1 MKGFSFLARSV
12 HVHLL
17 RLIITV
23 KDTVTPKGERKP
35 MKAFALMLITALIS
49 PTVFAQSS
57 GSDNFS
63 TACATV
69 EFMAK
74 MVAVNMLVP
83 GAQDKLTELQG
94 MQNSLKELNRRV
106 CQSVLLTEDTR
117 YESHYSN
124 GARISRDLY
133 NAAWYFPNGQLFMA
147 QPGKDVGIYYPNG
160 RVMSY
165 HWTHGGDA
173 VFWANGQIAT
183 FRLRYTDE
191 TWYYPGGQ
199 IITYEAGVRGGRWF
213 YPFARLDGRIGQEV
227 ISSNWGYDDED
238 FNYLNFD
245 SRGAPYITRERIR
258 RKLAL
263 TDSDLLDV
271 AGVLLL
277 ITRLYQAEDDARQ
290 FVPAD
295 SNITGPAW

>member
-1 MKGFSFLARSV
+1 MKTIAA
-12 HVHLL
+12 LL
-17 RLIITV
+17 
-23 KDTVTPKGERKP
+23 
-35 MKAFALMLITALIS
+35 LIS
-49 PTVFAQSS
+49 VISPKLFAEST

-63 TACATV
+63 TACATL

-74 MVAVNMLVP
+74 MVAVNLLVP
-83 GAQDKLTELQG
+83 GAQDNIGELQQ
-94 MQNSLKELNRRV
+94 MQDSLKELNRRV
-106 CQSVLLTEDTR
+106 CQSVLLTENTR
-117 YESHYSN
+117 YDSHYGN

-133 NAAWYFPNGQLFMA
+133 NAAWYFPNSQLFMA
-147 QPGKDVGIYYPNG
+147 QPGKDLSVYYPNG

-165 HWTHGGDA
+165 HWTHGGEA
-173 VFWANGQIAT
+173 VFWPNGQIAT
-183 FRLRYTDE
+183 FRLRYSDE

-199 IITYEAGVRGGRWF
+199 IITYEAGIQGGRWF

-245 SRGAPYITRERIR
+245 SRGNPYITRERIR
-258 RKLAL
+258 RKLSL

-295 SNITGPAW
+295 ANITGPAW

>member
-1 MKGFSFLARSV
+1 MKRVLTGVLWV
-12 HVHLL
+12 LL
-17 RLIITV
+17 SQQ
-23 KDTVTPKGERKP
+23 
-35 MKAFALMLITALIS
+35 A
-49 PTVFAQSS
+49 FAQST

-74 MVAVNMLVP
+74 MVAVNILIP
-83 GAQDKLTELQG
+83 ADYDDIDELRDMDSALQ
-94 MQNSLKELNRRV
+94 QLNLRV
-106 CQSVLLTEDTR
+106 CQSVILTQDTR
-117 YESHYSN
+117 YQSHYDN
-124 GARISRDLY
+124 GTRISFDLY
-133 NAAWYFPNGQLFMA
+133 DEAWYFPNGRLFMA
-147 QPGKDVGIYYPNG
+147 RAGQDTRIYYPNG
-160 RVMSY
+160 RVMSD

-173 VFWANGQIAT
+173 VFWPNGQVAT
-183 FRLRYTDE
+183 YRLRYSNE

-213 YPFARLDGRIGQEV
+213 YPFARLDGRVGQEV

-238 FNYLNFD
+238 FNFLNFD
-245 SRGAPYITRERIR
+245 SRGNPYITRERIR

-271 AGVLLL
+271 AGVMLL
-277 ITRLYQAEDDARQ
+277 ITRLYQAPDNARQ

-295 SNITGPAW
+295 ANITGPAW